1 MSHKARNIVF
11 SVLAAVGIVYGL
23 VAGVWTSR
31 QPANAPCAHVY
42 IEVQDS
48 IARRFVT
55 ADDLQTYLSRAGFE
69 FRGKPM
75 DEIDCAAIEQC
86 LLHHD
91 LIRTA
96 ECYKSP
102 RNIVHVKVTQR
113 IPVIYVVANDG
124 CYYVDSDRKIMPLR
138 ASVKVNVLTLE
149 GAVSRRAATEEY
161 FDMAQW
167 LAHDDYWSTRI
178 QRVQVNSPR
187 HIVLT
192 QRGMP
197 ARILLGE
204 LDGYPQK
211 MNKLQELYTHGF
223 DLIGYPDYSEYDLR
237 FAGQVVG
244 RK

>member
-1 MSHKARNIVF
+1 MSRKARNIVF
-11 SVLAAVGIVYGL
+11 SVFAVIGIAYGL
-23 VAGVWTSR
+23 VAGVWTSHR
-31 QPANAPCAHVY
+31 PADAPCAHVY

-48 IARRFVT
+48 TARGFVT
-55 ADDLQTYLSRAGFE
+55 AEELRTYLTRAGFGLQ
-69 FRGKPM
+69 GKPM
-75 DEIDCAAIEQC
+75 DGIDCAAIEQC
-86 LLHHD
+86 LLQHD

-102 RNIVHVKVTQR
+102 RNAVYVEVTQR
-113 IPVIYVVANDG
+113 VPVIYVVANDG

-138 ASVKVNVLTLE
+138 ASVKVDVLTLE

-167 LAHDDYWSTRI
+167 LAHNDYWNTRI
-178 QRVQVNSPR
+178 RRVQVYNPR

-192 QRGMP
+192 QRDMP
-197 ARILLGE
+197 TRILLGG
-204 LDGYPQK
+204 LDDYPQK
-211 MNKLQELYTHGF
+211 MNKLQKLYTRGF
-223 DLIGYPDYSEYDLR
+223 DQIGYPDYSEYDLR